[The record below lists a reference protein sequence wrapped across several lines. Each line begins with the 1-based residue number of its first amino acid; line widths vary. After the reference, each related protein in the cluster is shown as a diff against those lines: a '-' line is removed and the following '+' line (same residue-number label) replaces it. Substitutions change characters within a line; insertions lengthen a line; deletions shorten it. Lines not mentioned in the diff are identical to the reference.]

1 MRELRLRTSLILLL
15 VTAVTLTFALV
26 GSMILAYRL
35 PQIEANNRA
44 DLQERAVNASRL
56 LDHYMAGIEAQIRTQ
71 ARLVANR
78 SPAELQAFLEAVVG
92 DGETMQAAYVVA
104 ADGSVEALG
113 LPGTRRQAEA
123 ELRGA
128 DFSNIPLFQSARA
141 AATA

>member
-15 VTAVTLTFALV
+15 VTAVTLTFSLV
-26 GSMILAYRL
+26 GSAILLYRL

-44 DLQERAVNASRL
+44 GQQERAENASRL

-92 DGETMQAAYVVA
+92 EGETMQAAYVVA
-104 ADGSVEALG
+104 AEWW
-113 LPGTRRQAEA
+113 
-123 ELRGA
+123 
-128 DFSNIPLFQSARA
+128 
-141 AATA
+141 